1 METKPPAEP
10 APPRFYRRPA
20 FLLFAALG
28 LVLGMGSYTFADARG
43 LSYLS
48 NDPKACVNCHV
59 MNSNY
64 DSWQKSSHHSVATC
78 NDCHVPHDFIPKY
91 LAKAK
96 HGWRHSY
103 AFTSGEFHEP
113 IQSHPARS
121 RSHPRGSLRLRP
133 PRPSRSRQ
141 SRTRQSSLKLPP
153 SLYRWSAAE
162 MRRAFCLSEFG

>member
-103 AFTSGEFHEP
+103 AFTSGDFHEP
-113 IQSHPARS
+113 LQSHPES
-121 RSHPRGSLRLRP
+121 RREIQDNCLRCHGQLT
-133 PRPSRSRQ
+133 SAIAGHG
-141 SRTRQSSLKLPP
+141 KLGDTDEINCI
-153 SLYRWSAAE
+153 RCHTTVGHGG
-162 MRRAFCLSEFG
+162 R